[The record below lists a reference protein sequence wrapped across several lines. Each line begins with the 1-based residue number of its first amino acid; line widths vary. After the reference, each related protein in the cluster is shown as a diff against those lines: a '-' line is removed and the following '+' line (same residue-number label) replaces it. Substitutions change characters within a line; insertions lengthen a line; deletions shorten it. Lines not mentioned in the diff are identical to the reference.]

1 MLRKFHPSGNRILI
15 KFINKK
21 INKNENIIKKN
32 IKSYIIPN
40 KYKPKLLTIE
50 EMAIIQSG
58 GAYNKF

>member
-21 INKNENIIKKN
+21 I
-32 IKSYIIPN
+32 N

>member
-21 INKNENIIKKN
+21 INKNENIIN
-32 IKSYIIPN
+32 KSKDLYIIPD
-40 KYKPKLLTIE
+40 KYKRKLLSIE
-50 EMAIIQSG
+50 EMAIVQSG